1 MIIDNHLQNKK
12 MKKLYLCNLGCSKNF
27 VDGDTI
33 AGFLLKNG
41 FEMTQNS
48 TEANTIIV
56 NTCSFI
62 EQATQEAID
71 TILEYAPQK
80 ANGGKLIV
88 SGCFSERYKEKVAK
102 DFPEVDLWLST
113 KNWQKELNE
122 FYGFSENA
130 ENFER
135 ILSDPKHTQY
145 IKISDGCSHRC
156 AFCVIPK
163 IKGDFKSENPDKI
176 IKEAIWLEKQ
186 GVKELIVVSQD
197 TSFYGRD
204 IGTNLTNLLKQIL
217 KNTNFRWIRTMY
229 LYPSFVND
237 EFLDFVAENPRIV
250 PYFDIPLQHISDEIL
265 KSMGR
270 KTKSGDLYKL
280 VEKIRAK
287 VPDAIIRTAFILGYP
302 GEKPKDFKQLC
313 EFVKWAKFDKM
324 GVFPFS
330 PEEGTKAAKLPNRP
344 ANRTVQKRMDE
355 IMEIQ
360 KEISRENQEAKIG
373 QKIEVIVDCLSDFEE
388 YNFECRSKGDA
399 PEVDGRVFLLD
410 GNAGIGDFLEVEIV
424 DCDDYDLIA
433 KFVRKI

>member
-1 MIIDNHLQNKK
+1 
-12 MKKLYLCNLGCSKNF
+12 MKKLFLCNLGCSKNF

-33 AGFLLKNG
+33 AGFLCKNG

-48 TEANTIIV
+48 TEADAIIV

-62 EQATQEAID
+62 EQATQEAIN
-71 TILEYAPQK
+71 TILEFAPHK
-80 ANGGKLIV
+80 SEECKLIV

-113 KNWQKELNE
+113 KNWQKELNN
-122 FYGFSENA
+122 FYNFQDNTAS
-130 ENFER
+130 FER
-135 ILSDPKHTQY
+135 ILSEPKHTQY

-156 AFCVIPK
+156 SFCVIPK
-163 IKGDFKSENPDKI
+163 IKGDFNSESPEKI
-176 IKEAIWLEKQ
+176 IEEAIWLEKQ

-204 IGTNLTNLLKQIL
+204 INTNLTKLLQKL
-217 KNTNFRWIRTMY
+217 LEKTNFRWIRTMY
-229 LYPSFVND
+229 LYPSFVVD
-237 EFLDFVAENPRIV
+237 EFLDFVAKNPRIV
-250 PYFDIPLQHISDEIL
+250 PYFDIPLQHISDDIL

-270 KTKSGDLYKL
+270 KTKSTDLYKL
-280 VEKIRAK
+280 VEKIRVK
-287 VPDAIIRTAFILGYP
+287 VPNAVIRTAFILGYP
-302 GEKPKDFKQLC
+302 GEKNKDYKELC

-330 PEEGTKAAKLPNRP
+330 PEEGTKAAKLENRP
-344 ANRTVQKRMDE
+344 TNCTTQKRITE

-360 KEISRENQEAKIG
+360 KEISREKQEAKIG
-373 QKIEVIVDCLSDFEE
+373 QKIEVIVDCVSDFEE

-410 GNAGIGDFLEVEIV
+410 GDANIGDFLEVEIV
-424 DCDDYDLIA
+424 DCDDYDLVA
-433 KFVRKI
+433 KYKGALRSPL